1 MSAGLPVI
9 TSNLPDMKK
18 FVQTHEIGLV
28 AKDNTVEGFAS
39 VIKEFNEKNIIK
51 FKENALTTGKKV
63 NWKAQEK
70 KLNVL
75 YSSL

>member
-9 TSNLPDMKK
+9 ISNLPEMKK
-18 FVQTHEIGLV
+18 FVQTHGIGLV
-28 AKDNTVEGFAS
+28 AKENNVDGYTS
-39 VIKEFNEKNIIK
+39 VIKEFNDKNIYR
-51 FKENALTTGKKV
+51 FKENALETSKKV

-70 KLNVL
+70 KLYDL